1 METIGGDG
9 LEEVAVV
16 GNGFSADGLLGVVV
30 AVVVRRI
37 SRKQFH
43 ACRGSATVAES
54 EGDDALELGP
64 EGLGQ
69 GLVGEE
75 STLHLA
81 GPLGINIAY
90 SGQ

>member
-1 METIGGDG
+1 MVAVEIKKSRGEIDLIGDG

-30 AVVVRRI
+30 TVVVRRI

-54 EGDDALELGP
+54 EGDDALELGLQRSL
-64 EGLGQ
+64 EVFNGLGQ
-69 GLVGEE
+69 
-75 STLHLA
+75 SF
-81 GPLGINIAY
+81 I
-90 SGQ
+90 